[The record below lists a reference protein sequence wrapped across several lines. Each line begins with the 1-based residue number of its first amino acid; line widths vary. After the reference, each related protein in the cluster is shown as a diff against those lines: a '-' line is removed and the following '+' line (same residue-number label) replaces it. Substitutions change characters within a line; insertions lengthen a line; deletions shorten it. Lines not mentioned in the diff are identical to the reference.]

1 MDIEKFKNESK
12 VTYVHVKGK
21 PTGVIVPRNKQDY
34 SHDDFF
40 YEGFIE
46 VPFNYA
52 DFVALSD
59 EQQCAIC
66 EVTLCKLGHPIRVSS
81 CCPDLFYNS
90 VKESKYDKKIK
101 SVQELLEQKP
111 DETTKRRLVDIVKEI
126 CSSNKDADRAYAN
139 RIICLS
145 RSFINKKE
153 FTDIT
158 IDYIQPILAL
168 MVNNDN
174 FSESRNDIVDI
185 IKQLFNFDVEKG
197 EVIDSY

>member
-1 MDIEKFKNESK
+1 MDIEKFKKESA
-12 VTYVHVKGK
+12 VTYVHVTGK
-21 PTGVIVPRNKQDY
+21 PMGVIVSRNKQDF
-34 SHDDFF
+34 SPNDFR

-46 VPFNYA
+46 VPSTYA

-66 EVTLCKLGHPIRVSS
+66 EVTLCKLGHLVRVFG
-81 CCPDLFYNS
+81 CNPDLFYNS

-126 CSSNKDADRAYAN
+126 CSSNEEENRAYAN

-145 RSFINKKE
+145 RSFINKDDYI
-153 FTDIT
+153 DIT
-158 IDYIQPILAL
+158 YDHIRPTLAS

-185 IKQLFNFDVEKG
+185 VKQLFNYDVDKG
-197 EVIDSY
+197 EAIDSY